1 MASLGEFNWLG
12 QGRVDIPHLR
22 MIESSMRGDL
32 DALGYMLVA
41 QTPQI
46 VTGFELLSDPTGKE
60 ASLLT
65 FKVAGS
71 KLIHPLASDSGSIFA
86 VPSNRPNEVIN
97 PVINP
102 RIPGAIQPNAVNFIG
117 IDLKRSADASTADSV
132 AFLDPSQ
139 NTETSQKV
147 PLRRTLDYVW
157 VISQTDFTYN
167 RSVCAVAIVTT
178 NNLNVVTAFKD
189 ARPLMGRLT
198 PGGSVPSA
206 INVYGFP
213 GGRTD
218 SDLNP
223 IAGDKA
229 LRSFKDIFSAI
240 ETRLWELG
248 GGESWYSPTADR
260 NVQLHTGGAV
270 FSSSGESFE
279 VVGGNLHWKGLS
291 FSFDNSPQYKAVI
304 NDQLTDVPGLTDLLD
319 SECIY
324 VDLNRTSTA
333 PLTAQKGQLTTL
345 GLGQK
350 PGSRWV
356 IASLIGTK
364 YYVTG
369 QPWPIGSSFSVA
381 TVSHSGTIKTNI
393 DFVTADP
400 VAATIVTEIGSG
412 AQGMVTACGVSN
424 NIDIGTAHTSVAPM
438 DIQIGRGPVAGDLN
452 VFIKTEGAHSTVV
465 SGTGDKNVPHLMTRT
480 GGGMPYTS
488 AYADSTHLDL
498 DGLCKFEGTRSWAL
512 GAISVLPLA
521 PTGGGAAPTFV
532 KYFVKQTK
540 TWKQSCRL
548 VMLSSFGSYAYNST
562 DRTLTGTTVFT
573 VNADGTSGVNGDR
586 ILVNLSGGLYN
597 GIYTV
602 TNAGGTGPVDFPVLT
617 RDNDAGGP
625 LSATV
630 LGVGYDIFDGV
641 AVKVTSGAGYSGYNW
656 VLDAPHVA
664 GACGLDGT
672 TVNVWYPTDLSTA
685 DQMCIQWWDG
695 SYTAISTSPS
705 YLIP

>member
-1 MASLGEFNWLG
+1 MASLGELNALG
-12 QGRVDIPHLR
+12 QMRLDVPMLR
-22 MIESSMRGDL
+22 MLESGVRGDL
-32 DALGYMLVA
+32 DALGYMLVGDGC
-41 QTPQI
+41 QI
-46 VTGFELLSDPTGKE
+46 VKGWELLSDPTGKE

-102 RIPGAIQPNAVNFIG
+102 RITGAIQPNAVNFIG
-117 IDLKRSADASTADSV
+117 IDLKRSADATTADTV

-157 VISQTDFTYN
+157 IISQTDFTYN
-167 RSVCAVAIVTT
+167 RSVCPVAIVTT
-178 NNLNVVTAFKD
+178 NTLNVVTAFKD

-260 NVQLHTGGAV
+260 NVNFHTGGGV
-270 FSSSGESFE
+270 FGSTGESFDT
-279 VVGGNLHWKGLS
+279 VTYPGNILFKGLS
-291 FSFDNSPQYKAVI
+291 FSYDNSPQYKTAVV
-304 NDQLTDVPGLTDLLD
+304 DCLTPVPGLTDLLD

-324 VDLNRTSTA
+324 VDLDRTSTA

-364 YYVTG
+364 YYVSG

-393 DFVTADP
+393 DFATADP
-400 VAATIVTEIGSG
+400 VAATIVTEGGS
-412 AQGMVTACGVSN
+412 AQGLVTANGISN
-424 NIDIGTAHTSVAPM
+424 NIDIGTAHTYVAPS
-438 DIQIGRGPVAGDLN
+438 DIRVGRGTTAGDRN
-452 VFIKTEGAHSTVV
+452 IIVKTEGETGTIVV
-465 SGTGDKNVPHLMTRT
+465 GSGSKNVPHLSTRT
-480 GGGMPYTS
+480 GDGAPYV
-488 AYADSTHLDL
+488 DSTHLDL
-498 DGLCKFEGTRSWAL
+498 DGLCKFEGTKSWAL
-512 GAISVLPLA
+512 GAIIVLPLA
-521 PTGGGAAPTFV
+521 PTGGGTSPAFV
-532 KYFVKQTK
+532 KYFIKSTK
-540 TWKQSCRL
+540 TWKISCRL
-548 VMLSSFGSYAYNST
+548 VMLSSAGAYTYNST
-562 DRTLTGTTVFT
+562 DRTLIGTTVFT

-597 GIYTV
+597 GIYIV

-617 RDNDAGGP
+617 RTADAGGP

-630 LGVGYDIFDGV
+630 LSLGYDIFDGV
-641 AVKVTSGAGYSGYNW
+641 AVKVTAGGVYTNSSW

-685 DQMCIQWWDG
+685 DQMCVQWWDG